1 MAKAARKSITPRRT
15 APSSRKSSPK
25 PAATAAVLPVDPVV
39 ELAKKLMAVWDPD
52 NCADE
57 KYPEQEPAAARL
69 EKEAS
74 AQLREW
80 RSALE
85 TLISYSDPASFQGAL
100 VQMALGIETLNE
112 MDSLIQAGDKE
123 DLSDLAGTAERLL
136 CSAMRVML
144 SVPGQEIDDDVKSI
158 VNLYSNDSN
167 FIDRAKAWSE
177 IARADRKAISAEINP
192 A

>member
-1 MAKAARKSITPRRT
+1 MPKAKSVHSTPRRT
-15 APSSRKSSPK
+15 ASSSQKSSPK
-25 PAATAAVLPVDPVV
+25 PAATAAILPVDPVV
-39 ELAKKLMAVWDPD
+39 ELAKKLMNAWDAD
-52 NCADE
+52 NCADA
-57 KYPEQEPAAARL
+57 KYPEAEPAAARL

-100 VQMALGIETLNE
+100 VQMALGLETLNQV
-112 MDSLIQAGDKE
+112 DSLIEAGDKE
-123 DLSDLAGTAERLL
+123 DLSDMARTADRLL

-144 SVPGQEIDDDVKSI
+144 SVPGQEIDEDVKSI
-158 VNLYSNDSN
+158 VNIYVDDSD
-167 FIDRAKAWSE
+167 FVEKARAWSE
-177 IARADRKAISAEINP
+177 TARADRKSVSP